1 LYDLR
6 KGDYY
11 PMAYEKLLMYI
22 ASLSDKE
29 REVYKN
35 LIEDALSRD
44 KSLEENFRTGR
55 KNAEKFAENMGRL
68 AEQGLKLQAGLSA
81 INKGLLEVRNRTRII
96 SIVGIGN
103 GPSMN

>member
-1 LYDLR
+1 
-6 KGDYY
+6 
-11 PMAYEKLLMYI
+11 MAYEKLLMYI

-29 REVYKN
+29 REQYKN

-44 KSLEENFRTGR
+44 KILEENFRTGR

-68 AEQGLKLQAGLSA
+68 AEQGLKLQAGLSK
-81 INKGLLEVRNRTRII
+81 INQELLEVRKRTRVI

-103 GPSMN
+103 GPCMN